1 MEAPEAKRA
10 PATLASRGSQRRKGL
25 FVPANELP
33 GLSRAFSN
41 GTFCILDNA
50 VSFFLFLSFAPV
62 LWFLCSV
69 FVCCSESS
77 FPRPTNLLQGYR
89 KSMCRSRQFVSRI
102 VQTRLSDEACA
113 QMRIRVGVVRQL
125 WCLFTGDCRGAAVPQ
140 QSRRHHIWNMDS
152 SRLWI
157 LRRAPERWLSYCT
170 EKFFAFKKQKS
181 SIEWKLQKRVY
192 AADWRLFSATHT
204 RTA

>member
-1 MEAPEAKRA
+1 M
-10 PATLASRGSQRRKGL
+10 
-25 FVPANELP
+25 
-33 GLSRAFSN
+33 
-41 GTFCILDNA
+41 
-50 VSFFLFLSFAPV
+50 

-77 FPRPTNLLQGYR
+77 FPRPTNLLQGCR
-89 KSMCRSRQFVSRI
+89 KSMCRSRQFVSHV

-140 QSRRHHIWNMDS
+140 QSRRRHIWNMDS

-170 EKFFAFKKQKS
+170 EQFFAFKNRNCQLSENCKS
-181 SIEWKLQKRVY
+181 MFTQQTGVCLVQHTLAQRRCTTFPTVFDKRHMSLQSCQLVLVL
-192 AADWRLFSATHT
+192 A
-204 RTA
+204 